1 MRIPTP
7 YMQKADLSAVD
18 KNKPSECALIRRKQ
32 MLESLFVTS
41 QRRRPETSGI
51 TELNCRKEN
60 VSSADFVQRID
71 RKYRRILGRS
81 KRIG

>member
-1 MRIPTP
+1 MYAEGR
-7 YMQKADLSAVD
+7 DVSAVV
-18 KNKPSECALIRRKQ
+18 NKPSECALNRKQ
-32 MLESLFVTS
+32 MLENLFVTL

-71 RKYRRILGRS
+71 R
-81 KRIG
+81 